1 MVDNGVIK
9 SWKDVA
15 AGGNA
20 PLHENPAW
28 ASGKI
33 AGTYQWDSTY
43 GKISGP
49 LEEGQQLVPVK
60 LLQVEGAK
68 TEGVYRKPSML
79 LAISKN
85 SKEPKA
91 AAEIVNCLL
100 NDPEAIKILGATR
113 GVPSSKVALDELTKA
128 GSIKPVQVE
137 ANKIVLE
144 SNGVGVSPLNEHP
157 RVTEAFDSTFE
168 AFAYGQ
174 ASAEDAAAEIIDGI
188 NSALTGIWRT
198 ILTDGP
204 IQLLHLSS
212 RTQPSRSR
220 RTHICSPST
229 GRCPG
234 CCSWVTARRS
244 RPAARPRSCCP
255 STGSNRTMSTA
266 SRTAIGGI
274 TFRTADEKAM
284 VDIRD
289 HGARPDSKDNTKA
302 IQSAIAAVP
311 AGGTLRLPAG
321 SWTSGPLFLKSNMTL
336 LIEEGAVLQDIGTRE
351 GRRIFRPPSGRTR
364 ARHLGRGRGGLLCQP
379 PDRHRLRKPHHL
391 RQGCC
396 GWRRRSWRLV
406 DLAEGNPRWCPAP
419 AHDLP
424 VRLSKPDALRYHRPE
439 FPVLDSPTPSFART
453 CWPWA

>member
-1 MVDNGVIK
+1 MRTLIMTAALLAATSLSTAYSADLRMSWWGSDDRHIATQEALKLCGGKFGHTISPEFTGWTGHQEKITTQLAGRTEADIMQINWPWLPIFSKNGDGFVDLNEFKDVIDLSQWSETDLKGGTVEGKLNGLPVSTTGRVFMFNKTTYDKAGLAIPTTWDELLAAAPVMKEKLGQDHYPFEGTALDARLVVILRTTQKTGKDLIDPSTNQVAWSVEELAEGLQFYQTMVDQGVIK

-49 LEEGQQLVPVK
+49 MEEGQQLVPVK
-60 LLQVEGAK
+60 LLQIEGAT

-113 GVPSSKVALDELTKA
+113 GVPSSKIALEELSKA
-128 GSIKPVQVE
+128 GSIEPVQVE

-188 NSALTGIWRT
+188 NSALTGI
-198 ILTDGP
+198 
-204 IQLLHLSS
+204 
-212 RTQPSRSR
+212 
-220 RTHICSPST
+220 
-229 GRCPG
+229 
-234 CCSWVTARRS
+234 
-244 RPAARPRSCCP
+244 
-255 STGSNRTMSTA
+255 
-266 SRTAIGGI
+266 
-274 TFRTADEKAM
+274 
-284 VDIRD
+284 
-289 HGARPDSKDNTKA
+289 
-302 IQSAIAAVP
+302 
-311 AGGTLRLPAG
+311 
-321 SWTSGPLFLKSNMTL
+321 
-336 LIEEGAVLQDIGTRE
+336 
-351 GRRIFRPPSGRTR
+351 
-364 ARHLGRGRGGLLCQP
+364 
-379 PDRHRLRKPHHL
+379 
-391 RQGCC
+391 
-396 GWRRRSWRLV
+396 
-406 DLAEGNPRWCPAP
+406 
-419 AHDLP
+419 
-424 VRLSKPDALRYHRPE
+424 
-439 FPVLDSPTPSFART
+439 
-453 CWPWA
+453 

>member
-1 MVDNGVIK
+1 MRTLIMTAALLAATSLSTAYAADLRMSWWGSDDRHIATQEALKLCGGKFGHTVSPEFTGWTGHQEKITTQLAGRTEADIMQINWPWLPIFSKNGDGFVDLNEFKDVIDLSQWSETDLKGGTVEGKLNGLPVSTTGRVFMFNKTTYDKAGLAIPTTWDELLAAAPVMKEKLGQDYYPFEGTALDARLVVILRTTQKTGKDLIDPATNQVAWTVEELADGLKFYQTMVDNGVIK

-49 LEEGQQLVPVK
+49 MEEGQQIVPVK
-60 LLQVEGAK
+60 LLQIEGAT

-188 NSALTGIWRT
+188 NSALTGI
-198 ILTDGP
+198 
-204 IQLLHLSS
+204 
-212 RTQPSRSR
+212 
-220 RTHICSPST
+220 
-229 GRCPG
+229 
-234 CCSWVTARRS
+234 
-244 RPAARPRSCCP
+244 
-255 STGSNRTMSTA
+255 
-266 SRTAIGGI
+266 
-274 TFRTADEKAM
+274 
-284 VDIRD
+284 
-289 HGARPDSKDNTKA
+289 
-302 IQSAIAAVP
+302 
-311 AGGTLRLPAG
+311 
-321 SWTSGPLFLKSNMTL
+321 
-336 LIEEGAVLQDIGTRE
+336 
-351 GRRIFRPPSGRTR
+351 
-364 ARHLGRGRGGLLCQP
+364 
-379 PDRHRLRKPHHL
+379 
-391 RQGCC
+391 
-396 GWRRRSWRLV
+396 
-406 DLAEGNPRWCPAP
+406 
-419 AHDLP
+419 
-424 VRLSKPDALRYHRPE
+424 
-439 FPVLDSPTPSFART
+439 
-453 CWPWA
+453 